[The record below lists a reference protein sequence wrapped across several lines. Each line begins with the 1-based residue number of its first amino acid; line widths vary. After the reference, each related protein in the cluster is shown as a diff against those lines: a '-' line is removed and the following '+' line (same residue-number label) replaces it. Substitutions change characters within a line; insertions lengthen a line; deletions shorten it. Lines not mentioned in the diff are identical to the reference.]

1 MEEGSIEGSFNDLER
16 GLRFNRFI
24 DWIHPTAELIAV
36 FQNVFRDSKF
46 IAFIASSP
54 DSSSE
59 SPSEPSEPSWE
70 PSEPSEPS
78 GSSQNPSN
86 RTAWASSSATSTLCL
101 KSVCSMRTYSIEN
114 TPSFTKSK
122 HRLCPNATFSNTT
135 SFVTSNSLHST
146 VSPFPR
152 FPPST
157 VIQCGYVPT

>member
-1 MEEGSIEGSFNDLER
+1 MEDDSMEEDSMEEDSMEEGSIEGSFNDLER

-36 FQNVFRDSKF
+36 FQNVFHDSKF

-59 SPSEPSEPSWE
+59 SPSEPYG
-70 PSEPSEPS
+70 EPSEPS

-114 TPSFTKSK
+114 TPS
-122 HRLCPNATFSNTT
+122 L
-135 SFVTSNSLHST
+135 
-146 VSPFPR
+146 
-152 FPPST
+152 
-157 VIQCGYVPT
+157 

>member
-1 MEEGSIEGSFNDLER
+1 MEEDSMEEGFIEGSFNDLER

-24 DWIHPTAELIAV
+24 DWIHPTAELFAV

-59 SPSEPSEPSWE
+59 S

-101 KSVCSMRTYSIEN
+101 KSVCSMRTNSIEN

-122 HRLCPNATFSNTT
+122 HCLCPNATFSNTT
-135 SFVTSNSLHST
+135 SFVASNSLHST
-146 VSPFPR
+146 VSPLPR